1 MCAHL
6 NATSGNLELP
16 AGDDGD
22 DALAFPPCPACLRPL
37 ALLGVLGT
45 VAHYCC
51 RSCGL
56 TACRLFDTTA

>member
-6 NATSGNLELP
+6 EHTRDDRTLP
-16 AGDDGD
+16 DDDGD
-22 DALAFPPCPACLRPL
+22 DALAFPPCPSCDRPL

-51 RSCGL
+51 RFCGL
-56 TACRLFDTTA
+56 TACRLFDHA